1 MISKLFRVLCLGFRT
16 NRLGI
21 LGLFLI
27 MSIVVVAIFAP
38 LIAPYSP
45 TKRDQTQRL
54 LPPSLNHLFGTDVAG
69 RDIFSRVV
77 YGARISLQE
86 SLIVIIIAVFIG
98 MLIGCI
104 SGFFGGLLDEVVMR
118 LTDIFLAFPGMILAM
133 AVNAAL
139 GPGIGSAIIAVSI
152 TWWPSYARMVRG
164 QVMSA
169 KNEVYVEAARALGSP
184 TWRILIKH
192 ILPNCIAPIIVQAT
206 LDAGAVL
213 LTISGLSYI
222 GLGAQPPTPEW
233 GAMVNEGKSYILSQ
247 WWWPTFPGLAICWL
261 VVGFNLVGDLVR
273 DILDPQLRRH

>member
-77 YGARISLQE
+77 YGARISLQA